1 MITNPADPQVKA
13 IARLSQRSRRDEA
26 GVFIVEGPQAV
37 RELLTFAPSSVVDV
51 FYTAAFAEKH
61 RAIIQLAER
70 SPAVMDEVSDKVLE
84 VMADT
89 VNPQGVIAVAQVLS
103 HSLSSIDEVR
113 LVAVCDEIR
122 DPGNAGAVI
131 RAADA
136 AGADAVILTGA
147 SVDLHNPKLVRSST
161 GSIFHLPIIEHDD
174 LADVTQVGAQPE
186 PRHSHVVRA
195 ACWGARPRPGYMQA
209 CNCKVPVQTKPATGP
224 VAQARKTGP
233 TQTVHYH
240 TGPILIR
247 KHPPNY
253 HIAGCRQVLPFANT
267 PRRGSTVLGL
277 AHARCAPPHAHAR
290 RAQASRTWSR
300 RSSSRS

>member
-1 MITNPADPQVKA
+1 MISSPTDPAVKA

-26 GVFIVEGPQAV
+26 GVFIVEGPQSV
-37 RELLTFAPSSVVDV
+37 RELLTFAPNSVVDV
-51 FYTAAFAEKH
+51 FYTTAFAEKH
-61 RAIIQLAER
+61 GGILQLAER

-174 LADVTQVGAQPE
+174 LADVIEWLMGRGVQIL
-186 PRHSHVVRA
+186 A
-195 ACWGARPRPGYMQA
+195 AAADGESIPSMSTIL
-209 CNCKVPVQTKPATGP
+209 TKPTAWLFGNEAHGLSEDARARADHIVSVPIYGKAESLNLATAAS
-224 VAQARKTGP
+224 VCLYASAFAQSGA
-233 TQTVHYH
+233 
-240 TGPILIR
+240 
-247 KHPPNY
+247 
-253 HIAGCRQVLPFANT
+253 
-267 PRRGSTVLGL
+267 
-277 AHARCAPPHAHAR
+277 
-290 RAQASRTWSR
+290 
-300 RSSSRS
+300 